1 MASLMSASR
10 RSEHLSL
17 ALDEMAK
24 AKRKAG
30 TTLLRWKPDWE
41 AAARHYREAC
51 KAYKL
56 SGDTNGTIQG
66 QHSTD
71 GRGKGSETNGQEER
85 DLTGWRDCT
94 FNMPVGSVL

>member
-1 MASLMSASR
+1 MSNLMSAGKR
-10 RSEHLSL
+10 AEQLEL
-17 ALDEMAK
+17 ALAELAK

-66 QHSTD
+66 QSQR
-71 GRGKGSETNGQEER
+71 GRFRPTAELPPREHPLMFTPSSA
-85 DLTGWRDCT
+85 LTTCA
-94 FNMPVGSVL
+94 